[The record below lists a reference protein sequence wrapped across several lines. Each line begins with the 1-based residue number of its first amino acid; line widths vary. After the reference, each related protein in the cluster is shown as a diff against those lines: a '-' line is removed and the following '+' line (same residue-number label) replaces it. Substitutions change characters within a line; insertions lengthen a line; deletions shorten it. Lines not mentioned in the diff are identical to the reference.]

1 MSPAPAVLLPVGVP
15 VRPDAEEARR
25 WAQEELA
32 KAAYSDSPGLVERF
46 LDWLGRILGRVGELD
61 TLTPPELVPVLLVVG
76 LVVVLVL
83 ARVLGGRVRR
93 GRARDVATGTALFE
107 DDRSSADLH
116 AAADAAARRGD
127 HVAAVLDR
135 FRAIIRRLDERGAL
149 DDRAGLTAHE
159 AAALAAGAL
168 PDLAGP
174 LGWAGRLFDD
184 VRYGHA
190 SAGPAEDE
198 AMRSLAARASAVHP
212 LVTAG
217 AGAAPHGAG
226 AGTRTGPAA
235 P

>member
-1 MSPAPAVLLPVGVP
+1 MSPTPAVLVGVP
-15 VRPDAEEARR
+15 VRPDADEARR

-135 FRAIIRRLDERGAL
+135 FRAIIRGLDERGAL

-168 PDLAGP
+168 PGLTGP

-198 AMRSLAARASAVHP
+198 AMRSLAARVSAAHP
-212 LVTAG
+212 RVTTG
-217 AGAAPHGAG
+217 AGAAPHSTGTG
-226 AGTRTGPAA
+226 TGTRSGPAA